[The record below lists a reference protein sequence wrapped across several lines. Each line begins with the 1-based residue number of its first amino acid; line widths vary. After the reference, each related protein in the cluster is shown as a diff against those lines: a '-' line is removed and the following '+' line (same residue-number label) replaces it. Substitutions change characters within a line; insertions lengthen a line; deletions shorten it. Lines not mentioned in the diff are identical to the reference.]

1 MREQICH
8 RSQIAFVHCG
18 ESGCIGLYILEVREV
33 SRKEISRVKKNLE
46 VAGDG
51 KPNTSQLEAVFGHSL
66 IINPS
71 QAKGCIREYLRN

>member
-1 MREQICH
+1 MYLYT
-8 RSQIAFVHCG
+8 V
-18 ESGCIGLYILEVREV
+18 ESRDVLGCTMYILEVREV
-33 SRKEISRVKKNLE
+33 SRKEIPRVKKNLE

>member
-1 MREQICH
+1 MYWVVQCTSS
-8 RSQIAFVHCG
+8 RSERFPG
-18 ESGCIGLYILEVREV
+18 RK
-33 SRKEISRVKKNLE
+33 SRQVKKNLE